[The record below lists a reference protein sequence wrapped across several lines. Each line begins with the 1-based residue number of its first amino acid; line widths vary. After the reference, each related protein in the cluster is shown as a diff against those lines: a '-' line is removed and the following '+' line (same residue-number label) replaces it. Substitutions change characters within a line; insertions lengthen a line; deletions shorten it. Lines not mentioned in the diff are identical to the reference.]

1 MATAA
6 NQEVIHSLVEFK
18 SETVAVLSALE
29 TKIDGINR
37 RLDVSNGHLTQ
48 HDMAIQ
54 DLLVRES
61 QTRTRLQQIDDDR
74 KGRLAI
80 QRGMR
85 MAMFERL
92 LWLAGSIMLALTVHF
107 LGL

>member
-6 NQEVIHSLVEFK
+6 FQEVIHSLVEFK
-18 SETVAVLSALE
+18 SETSAALSALE

-37 RLDVSNGHLTQ
+37 RLDVSNGHLAQ
-48 HDMAIQ
+48 HDVAIQ

-61 QTRTRLQQIDDDR
+61 QTRTRLDQIEDER
-74 KGRLAI
+74 QGRLANE
-80 QRGMR
+80 RGLR
-85 MAMFERL
+85 MAMIERF
-92 LWLAGSIMLALTVHF
+92 LWLVGSLVLALTVHF